1 MDKDIIIPF
10 YNTPQRQRLAD
21 SENGF
26 ILFQQTA
33 ADEKNGVE
41 REGAHGHSSGVGGD
55 FECHTPGKR
64 GERGGADAYGFNVG
78 IPDVFLLDGNFAA
91 SDFHECSGNPYAAV
105 FPRHRGENG

>member
-1 MDKDIIIPF
+1 MLYLSSGRAAEAERIPRAAATINNNFLIMDKDIIIPF
-10 YNTPQRQRLAD
+10 YNTPQRQRLTD

-64 GERGGADAYGFNVG
+64 G
-78 IPDVFLLDGNFAA
+78 
-91 SDFHECSGNPYAAV
+91 
-105 FPRHRGENG
+105 